1 MVLKPLGLL
10 AATLIAAP
18 VAATEATAVA
28 RKQALMQQYVAAQE
42 DAVQAMVKEQLGDH
56 PTQYRTRRTCS
67 EQTAKFFGL
76 NTSVDPVDGQRTST
90 EYLVGKYSGM
100 FEPVDCHDWKA
111 FVFCINGDCQLAFN
125 SGRYGLHPTACSK
138 ARIDGQVF
146 RWCGKKPDY
155 IGRQMWSALRD
166 GSEIAVNLTL
176 WPTGWRRFVLKPDD
190 VSVIKARVARGSY

>member
-28 RKQALMQQYVAAQE
+28 RKQALMQQYVAASRRRCS
-42 DAVQAMVKEQLGDH
+42 GDGQRTDSANTPH
-56 PTQYRTRRTCS
+56 QYRTRRTCS

-138 ARIDGQVF
+138 ARIDEAKCSGGAERSPITSVDRCGQRCV
-146 RWCGKKPDY
+146 
-155 IGRQMWSALRD
+155 MALKSRSTLRL
-166 GSEIAVNLTL
+166 GQQGGAVC
-176 WPTGWRRFVLKPDD
+176 PE
-190 VSVIKARVARGSY
+190 AR